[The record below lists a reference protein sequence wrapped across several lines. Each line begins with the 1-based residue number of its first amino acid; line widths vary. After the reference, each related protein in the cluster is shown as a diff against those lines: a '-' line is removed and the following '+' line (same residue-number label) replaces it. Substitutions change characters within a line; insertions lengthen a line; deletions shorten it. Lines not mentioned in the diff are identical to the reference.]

1 MNRIYARELARH
13 QKKELRIL
21 KVILALLVLIML
33 LFAVLYGAHEKRI
46 RELEYRHEIN
56 FYMGGE

>member
-1 MNRIYARELARH
+1 MNRLYARELARH
-13 QKKELRIL
+13 ERRESRIL
-21 KVILALLVLIML
+21 KVTLALLVLIML
-33 LFAVLYGAHEKRI
+33 LFAVLYGSHEKRI

>member
-1 MNRIYARELARH
+1 MNRHIHRELTRH
-13 QKKELRIL
+13 QKKVDRIL
-21 KVILALLVLIML
+21 KTVLLLMVLVQL
-33 LFAVLYGAHEKRI
+33 LFALLYGMHEKRI

>member
-1 MNRIYARELARH
+1 MNRLYARELARH

-33 LFAVLYGAHEKRI
+33 LFAVLYGMHEKRI
-46 RELEYRHEIN
+46 RAMEYRYEIN
-56 FYMGGE
+56 FYMGD